1 MQRFAIV
8 LAAILGGTAFLG
20 MVKLMYDMTS
30 HMARMTDQVAVM
42 SADMGRMRTQ
52 METLVSEVGGIRE
65 SVGHMDALATDVHG
79 MRESVEAMAGFVH
92 SGGEQMR
99 SLNPLEMMQ
108 KMVPSGT
115 QR

>member
-1 MQRFAIV
+1 MQRFVIALV
-8 LAAILGGTAFLG
+8 AILGGTAFLV

-42 SADMGRMRTQ
+42 SADMGRMRTH
-52 METLVSEVGGIRE
+52 METLVSEIGGIGK

-79 MRESVEAMAGFVH
+79 MRESVESMAGFVH
-92 SGGEQMR
+92 SGGEQLR

-115 QR
+115 ER